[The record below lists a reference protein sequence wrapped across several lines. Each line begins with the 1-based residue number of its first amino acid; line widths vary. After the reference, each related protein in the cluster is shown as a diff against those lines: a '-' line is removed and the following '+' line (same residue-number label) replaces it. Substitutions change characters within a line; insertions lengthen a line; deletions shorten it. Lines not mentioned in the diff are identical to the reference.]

1 MYYRRLEMFT
11 LVVASLL
18 VDVIVIC
25 FAWRSQI
32 LAIFFNKNIRGN
44 GALIPGK
51 SSFESIPVT
60 ADWGEE
66 CRDQGHL

>member
-1 MYYRRLEMFT
+1 MYSTSRRLEMFT

-44 GALIPGK
+44 GALIPGNE
-51 SSFESIPVT
+51 FF
-60 ADWGEE
+60 
-66 CRDQGHL
+66 